1 MRFRAVVA
9 TLGLS
14 LALFP
19 EPARAAEPDRW
30 LTDLRFPV
38 NMAWAPDGTLL
49 YIEKETGNV
58 RQVVDGEVV
67 PEPVVHVDVFVSFE
81 TGLLGLAVHPD
92 WPEEPFLYIYR
103 SDPATGRNELL
114 RFRVEGGRATERE
127 TLFDRIET
135 SSFHNSGELLFGPDG
150 MLYLTTGDG
159 TEEDPAQD
167 PADPRGKVLRFT
179 PEGDVPADNPVAGD
193 LLYTLGH
200 RNSFGLCV
208 DPDTGDLW
216 QTENGEPIDEVN
228 RIVAGGNYGWPVV
241 QGPSEDEG
249 FRDPVATLQDAA
261 PTGCAVWRGAVYFG
275 SYTRGE
281 LLRWPLGGGPGS
293 VQVVSRFSSPVYD
306 VSVGP
311 DDRLYVSTDDAMWT
325 LGSASSPEETPSP
338 EGTVAPDDPGTAG
351 SGYGLPYLAVGALL
365 AIWLFLTMRRARR
378 LR

>member
-1 MRFRAVVA
+1 MRSRVVVA
-9 TLGLS
+9 TLGLL
-14 LALFP
+14 LAALP
-19 EPARAAEPDRW
+19 QPARAADPRPW

-38 NMAWAPDGTLL
+38 NMAWAPGGTLFF
-49 YIEKETGNV
+49 IEKEAGNV
-58 RQVVDGEVV
+58 RHVVDGRLISD
-67 PEPVVHVDVFVSFE
+67 PVAHVDVFVSFE

-92 WPEEPFLYIYR
+92 WPDEPWIYLYR

-114 RFRVEGGRATERE
+114 RFRVEDGRATDRE
-127 TLFDRIET
+127 TLIDEIAT
-135 SSFHNSGELLFGPDG
+135 SGFHNSGELLFGPDG

-167 PADPRGKVLRFT
+167 LSDPRGKILRFT
-179 PEGDVPADNPVAGD
+179 PDGDVPSDNPIAGN
-193 LLYTLGH
+193 LLYSLGH

-228 RIVAGGNYGWPVV
+228 RIVAGGNYGWPIV
-241 QGPSEDEG
+241 QGPSEDER
-249 FRDPVATLQDAA
+249 FRDPVATLRDAA

-281 LLRWPLGGGPGS
+281 LLRWPLDGGPGS
-293 VQVVSRFSSPVYD
+293 IEVVSRFSGPVYD
-306 VSVGP
+306 VAVGP
-311 DDRLYVSTDDAMWT
+311 DDRLYVSTDDTIWT
-325 LGSASSPEETPSP
+325 LGNASSTTETPSP
-338 EGTVAPDDPGTAG
+338 EGTVAPDDPGTGG